1 MVRTKRFFR
10 FAWTLMVSALGFA
23 NCTKP
28 DEPAED
34 PWGVP
39 GYLLYGPL
47 PPSSYMETLPV
58 SDDPVAEAASV
69 SEENLQSEEV
79 IISPWE

>member
-1 MVRTKRFFR
+1 MGKTKRIFR
-10 FAWTLMVSALGFA
+10 LVGTLMVSALGFA

-28 DEPAED
+28 DDPEDNTID
-34 PWGVP
+34 PWMA
-39 GYLLYGPL
+39 YYGPF

-69 SEENLQSEEV
+69 SEENLHSFV
-79 IISPWE
+79 ND